1 MNLEKRYIAIEGV
14 IGVGKSTLARLLGEA
29 LNAELIE
36 DAGGENP
43 FLGRFYEDPERYAFQ
58 TQMFFLLSRYQQQ
71 RELAQ
76 GNLFKTCA
84 VSDYLFDR
92 DKIFA
97 RLNLSDE
104 ELGLYEDIYSLLG
117 QRRKKPDLV
126 VYLQAGVKTLKKR
139 IRLRNRSMEKSMRM
153 DYIEELCQAFNHFF
167 FYYTESPLLVVNTD
181 EIDFVK
187 NKADLDQL
195 VEKIKYHR
203 AGTEYFVPASVSAL
217 K

>member
-1 MNLEKRYIAIEGV
+1 MNIEKRYIAIEGV
-14 IGVGKSTLARLLGEA
+14 IGVGKSSLARLLTEA

-43 FLGRFYEDPERYAFQ
+43 FLGRFYEDPERAAFQ
-58 TQMFFLLSRYQQQ
+58 AQMFFLLSRYQQQ
-71 RELAQ
+71 KELAQ
-76 GNLFKTCA
+76 GNLFKSCA

-104 ELGLYEDIYSLLG
+104 ELALYEDIYALLD
-117 QRRKKPDLV
+117 QRLKKPDLV

-139 IRLRNRSMEKSMRM
+139 IRLRNRPIEKNMRM
-153 DYIEELCQAFNHFF
+153 DYIEELSHAFNHFF
-167 FYYTESPLLVVNTD
+167 FHYVDTPLLVVNTD
-181 EIDFVK
+181 DIDFVK

-195 VEKIKYHR
+195 LEKIRLHR
-203 AGTEYFVPASVSAL
+203 AGVEYFAPASVAAI

>member
-29 LNAELIE
+29 LNAEMIE

-43 FLGRFYEDPERYAFQ
+43 FLGRFYEDSERYAFQ
-58 TQMFFLLSRYQQQ
+58 AQMFFLLSRYQQQ
-71 RELAQ
+71 KEMAQ
-76 GNLFKTCA
+76 GNLFKACA

-104 ELGLYEDIYSLLG
+104 ELGLYENIYSLLD
-117 QRRKKPDLV
+117 QRLKKPDLV

-139 IRLRNRSMEKSMRM
+139 IRLRNRSMEKGMRM
-153 DYIEELCQAFNHFF
+153 NYIEELCQAFNHFF
-167 FYYTESPLLVVNTD
+167 FHYTETPLLVVNTD

-195 VEKIKYHR
+195 VEKIKHHR
-203 AGTEYFVPASVSAL
+203 AGVEYFAPAAAS
-217 K
+217 